1 MLKKTTAL
9 YLEAFK
15 GLSKEVWWLALV
27 TFINRAGTMVLPFL
41 SKYLKEDLGFSYGE
55 VGWIMVFFGLG
66 SFVGAWLGGKLTD
79 KIGFYQ
85 VMIWSFLSAGVVFVL
100 IQYVQSFWGLCI
112 IIFIAMSL
120 GDMFR
125 PAMFVSLNTY
135 SKPENR
141 TRSLTLIRLAIN
153 LGFVIGP
160 LLAGLIIIAQG
171 YSLLFW
177 IDGLTCIISI
187 LLFRFLVKERKSVRK
202 TKLEMKLL
210 KAGAAVFKDKPYWI
224 FLCITFLIGLVFFQ
238 IFTTLPIY
246 HHEQFGLTEFQ
257 TGLLFFI
264 NGFMIIAI
272 EMPMVNWIEK
282 RKVAETKLIYL
293 STIFMMLSFVVL
305 LYQDWAGMLVISM
318 LLITIAEMVGFPYTN
333 AFAMKRAK
341 AGNEGRY
348 MALYS
353 MAFALA
359 HIISPKLGLDLVA
372 KYGYQANFLLIS
384 ILGALAVVL
393 NFWLEKELKK
403 ELLTI

>member
-1 MLKKTTAL
+1 MLKKTVDL
-9 YLEAFK
+9 YLEAFR

-41 SKYLKEDLGFSYGE
+41 SKYLKEDLNFTYSE

-66 SFVGAWLGGKLTD
+66 SFVGAWFGGKLTD
-79 KIGFYQ
+79 KIGFYK
-85 VMIWSFLSAGVVFVL
+85 VMIWSFLSAGIVFVL
-100 IQYVQSFWGLCI
+100 IQYVQSFWGLCL
-112 IIFIAMSL
+112 IIFFAMTL
-120 GDMFR
+120 ADMFR

-160 LLAGLIIIAQG
+160 SIAGLIIIAQG
-171 YSLLFW
+171 YGLLFW
-177 IDGLTCIISI
+177 IDGLTCIASI
-187 LLFRFLVKERKSVRK
+187 LLFTLLVKERKAPNK
-202 TKLEMKLL
+202 TKEELKLL
-210 KAGAAVFKDKPYWI
+210 KAGAAVFKDKAYWI
-224 FLCITFLIGLVFFQ
+224 FLAISFLIGVVFFQ

-257 TGLLFFI
+257 TGLLFFL
-264 NGFMIIAI
+264 NGLIII
-272 EMPMVNWIEK
+272 VFEMPMVNWIEK
-282 RKVAETKLIYL
+282 KKIPEIKLIYISSIL
-293 STIFMMLSFVVL
+293 MMFGFAVL
-305 LYQDWAGMLVISM
+305 IYQAWVGILIISM
-318 LLITIAEMVGFPYTN
+318 VLITLAEMVGFPYTN

-359 HIISPKLGLDLVA
+359 HIISPKLGLEIVA
-372 KYGYQANFLLIS
+372 QFGYLTNFLIVSALGLVSVGLS
-384 ILGALAVVL
+384 IWLRNVL
-393 NFWLEKELKK
+393 KLEENH
-403 ELLTI
+403 

>member
-1 MLKKTTAL
+1 
-9 YLEAFK
+9 
-15 GLSKEVWWLALV
+15 
-27 TFINRAGTMVLPFL
+27 
-41 SKYLKEDLGFSYGE
+41 
-55 VGWIMVFFGLG
+55 
-66 SFVGAWLGGKLTD
+66 
-79 KIGFYQ
+79 
-85 VMIWSFLSAGVVFVL
+85 
-100 IQYVQSFWGLCI
+100 
-112 IIFIAMSL
+112 MSL

>member
-1 MLKKTTAL
+1 MLKRTTAA

-15 GLSKEVWWLALV
+15 GLSTEVWWLALV

-79 KIGFYQ
+79 KKGFYQ

-100 IQYVQSFWGLCI
+100 IQYVQSFWGLCF

-120 GDMFR
+120 ADMFR

-187 LLFRFLVKERKSVRK
+187 LLFRFLVKERKGVKK
-202 TKLEMKLL
+202 TKEEIKLL

-246 HHEQFGLTEFQ
+246 HLEQFGLTELQ

-264 NGFMIIAI
+264 NGFMIIAV

-282 RKVAETKLIYL
+282 RKIAETKLIYY

-305 LYQDWAGMLVISM
+305 LYQGWAGMLVISM
-318 LLITIAEMVGFPYTN
+318 ILITLAEMVGFPYTN

-341 AGNEGRY
+341 SGNEGRY

-353 MAFALA
+353 MAFAMA

-384 ILGALAVVL
+384 ILGALAVGL
-393 NFWLEKELKK
+393 NFWLKKELKK
-403 ELLTI
+403 ELLTA